1 MLVLLC
7 FSTEEYDTFVYD
19 SCSILFRNLETARN
33 LVPGTWF
40 PEPAKSWFLRNLHR
54 PPPQNHEWE
63 VPGITIDLESI

>member
-54 PPPQNHEWE
+54 PPPPEPRMGSTPYATVDGE
-63 VPGITIDLESI
+63 